1 VTCID
6 PGRCSPLIAMHTR
19 LRIIS
24 FAGFVLA
31 SVLVFWRSLSML
43 IEYSLEHEFCSH
55 ILLIAPLSLSLL
67 YRERTKIFARLNS
80 SFMAGSI
87 LLFAGIIGYGLSR
100 HWWPVL
106 GQNDGLT
113 VSVLSIVMIWFGGF
127 FLFFGARAFQK
138 ALFPM
143 LFLLLMAPLPDA
155 LLSHAIHALQV
166 GSTKLSF
173 WLFQL
178 VGVPVLQ
185 EGFVLR
191 MPTLSIEVAKE
202 CSSIRSSLALFITS
216 LLAAHLFLRS
226 IGNKAALVAVAVPL
240 AMLKNGIRIVT
251 LSLLSIYVDRGFLTG
266 RLHHEGGILFFLLD
280 CMILI
285 GLLRLF
291 QMWEYRRERM
301 HLAGVE
307 Q

>member
-1 VTCID
+1 
-6 PGRCSPLIAMHTR
+6 MYTR

-55 ILLIAPLSLSLL
+55 ILLIAPLSLFLL
-67 YRERTKIFARLNS
+67 YRERTKIFSRLNS

-87 LLFAGIIGYGLSR
+87 LLLAGIIGYGVSR
-100 HWWPVL
+100 RWWPVL

-113 VSVLSIVMIWFGGF
+113 ISVLSIVMIWFGGF
-127 FLFFGARAFQK
+127 FLFFGARAFRK

-155 LLSHAIHALQV
+155 LLSHAIHTLQV
-166 GSTKLSF
+166 GSTKVSF

>member
-1 VTCID
+1 
-6 PGRCSPLIAMHTR
+6 LISKQIR
-19 LRIIS
+19 LRVFY

-43 IEYSLEHEFCSH
+43 VQYSLEHEFCSH
-55 ILLIAPLSLSLL
+55 ILLIAPLSLFLL
-67 YRERTKIFARLNS
+67 YRDRTKIFLRLSS
-80 SFMAGSI
+80 SFIAGST
-87 LLFAGIIGYGLSR
+87 LLLVGIVGYEVSGRWL
-100 HWWPVL
+100 PVL
-106 GQNDGLT
+106 GQNDALT
-113 VSVLSIVMIWFGGF
+113 VSVVSIVMVWFGGF
-127 FLFFGARAFQK
+127 FLFFGATAFRK

-143 LFLLLMAPLPDA
+143 LFLILMAPLPSA
-155 LLSHAIHALQV
+155 LLGRAIYGLQV
-166 GSTKLSF
+166 GSTAISY

-185 EGFVLR
+185 EGFVLH

-202 CSSIRSSLALFITS
+202 CSSIRSSLALFITA

-226 IGNKAALVAVAVPL
+226 IGEKVALVAVAIPL
-240 AMLKNGIRIVT
+240 ALVKNGIRIVT

-266 RLHHEGGILFFLLD
+266 RLHHEGGVVFFLLD
-280 CMILI
+280 CIILF

-291 QMWEYRRERM
+291 QWWEDRRDRM
-301 HLAGVE
+301 SLEVVE

>member
-1 VTCID
+1 
-6 PGRCSPLIAMHTR
+6 MYTR

-55 ILLIAPLSLSLL
+55 ILLIAPLSLFLL
-67 YRERTKIFARLNS
+67 YRERTKIFSRLNS

-87 LLFAGIIGYGLSR
+87 LLLAGIIGYGVSR
-100 HWWPVL
+100 RWWPVL

-113 VSVLSIVMIWFGGF
+113 ISVLSIVMIWFGGF
-127 FLFFGARAFQK
+127 FLFFGARAFRK

-155 LLSHAIHALQV
+155 LLSHAIHTLQV
-166 GSTKLSF
+166 GSTKVSF

-251 LSLLSIYVDRGFLTG
+251 LSLLSMYVDRGFLTG

-280 CMILI
+280 CIILI

-301 HLAGVE
+301 HLAEVE